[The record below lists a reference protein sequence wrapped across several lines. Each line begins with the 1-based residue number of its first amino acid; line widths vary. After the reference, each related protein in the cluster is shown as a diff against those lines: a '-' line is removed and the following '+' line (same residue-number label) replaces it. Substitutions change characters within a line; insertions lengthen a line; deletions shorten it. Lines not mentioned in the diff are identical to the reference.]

1 MVPTRSDFLGGVGRT
16 AGRSPAVLWVG
27 IASDASV
34 EV

>member
-1 MVPTRSDFLGGVGRT
+1 MGTRSEFLSGVRRT
-16 AGRSPAVLWVG
+16 AGRGPAVLWVG